1 MVIHMKTTLI
11 IDDRIMRRL
20 KVEAARR
27 RTTVSSLV
35 EAALRTLLDGPQTRK
50 QEMPPLPAFDLGEA
64 RVDIANR
71 ESLYQAMEGR

>member
-1 MVIHMKTTLI
+1 MKTTLI

-50 QEMPPLPAFDLGEA
+50 QEMPPLPAFDLGKA